1 MWEDIFMDFIVGLP
15 SSNRFDTILVVVHR
29 LSKYAHFLYLS
40 HPFTTKSVAVIFCK
54 EIVRLH
60 GIPRSIASDRD
71 VIFLSSFWQELF
83 RLSQTKLQLST
94 SYHPQMDG
102 QTEVLNRCLK
112 TYLCCFAH
120 EQTTKWSS
128 YLAWAEYSYNTGYPT
143 STSTTPFSV
152 VYGLDPLSLLPY
164 VMMERKNVELEQLL
178 ISRDDILK
186 LHCFKLTKV
195 HDCMRNQANSK
206 HREVT
211 FQVEDYAFLK
221 IQPYRQKSFSKRCY
235 EKLSPR
241 VFGPY
246 RVKRVIG
253 SVTYEL
259 ELPDDAKIHPVFHV
273 SMLKPVHGSFSPDS
287 VAPLPI
293 TKDWEI
299 DVQPASIIDHRWV
312 LEAGQLVLELLVSWN
327 QRPLGEA
334 TWETY
339 DLLAEQFPNFRLEDK
354 AFYRGGSNDTNMRV
368 YTRKKTQVK
377 AGDQVQFNAIFGSWV
392 DPLGQQTGW

>member
-1 MWEDIFMDFIVGLP
+1 MVECDASSAWVGAILFEAEHLVAYFSKEFSPSNQFKSAYDWEMLA
-15 SSNRFDTILVVVHR
+15 LVLAVQEWSHY
-29 LSKYAHFLYLS
+29 LLGGHFLIRTDHYTLK
-40 HPFTTKSVAVIFCK
+40 FLLEQRITTTEQQQLLLKLMPYDFSISQRARKENRGQMHFLRNPIQGRMVIPDTPNLKLKLLQECHTSPTGG
-54 EIVRLH
+54 H
-60 GIPRSIASDRD
+60 GG
-71 VIFLSSFWQELF
+71 F
-83 RLSQTKLQLST
+83 
-94 SYHPQMDG
+94 
-102 QTEVLNRCLK
+102 LK
-112 TYLCCFAH
+112 TLKRF
-120 EQTTKWSS
+120 S

-221 IQPYRQKSFSKRCY
+221 IQPYRQKSLSKRCY

-241 VFGPY
+241 FFGPY

-287 VAPLPI
+287 IARLPI
-293 TKDWEI
+293 TKDW
-299 DVQPASIIDHRWV
+299 
-312 LEAGQLVLELLVSWN
+312 
-327 QRPLGEA
+327 
-334 TWETY
+334 
-339 DLLAEQFPNFRLEDK
+339 
-354 AFYRGGSNDTNMRV
+354 
-368 YTRKKTQVK
+368 
-377 AGDQVQFNAIFGSWV
+377 
-392 DPLGQQTGW
+392 